1 MNRASACAQGRE
13 GNPGRGNGTEAGKCR
28 ACVRTTDNSLM
39 GGAQERCGPCARL
52 RNWGSVLKGRALKG
66 FEQVAVMSSELYSRT
81 SGKPGCA
88 MSAVKEGIPLLP
100 SSAPHVPTNVPLKP
114 AQRKRLGGRPH
125 VGRHSRG
132 RPRAAPFKS

>member
-1 MNRASACAQGRE
+1 MRALRQAEELGLCPVGQG
-13 GNPGRGNGTEAGKCR
+13 P
-28 ACVRTTDNSLM
+28 
-39 GGAQERCGPCARL
+39 
-52 RNWGSVLKGRALKG
+52 LKG

-100 SSAPHVPTNVPLKP
+100 PSALHVPTNVPLKL

-132 RPRAAPFKS
+132 RPRAAPFKT